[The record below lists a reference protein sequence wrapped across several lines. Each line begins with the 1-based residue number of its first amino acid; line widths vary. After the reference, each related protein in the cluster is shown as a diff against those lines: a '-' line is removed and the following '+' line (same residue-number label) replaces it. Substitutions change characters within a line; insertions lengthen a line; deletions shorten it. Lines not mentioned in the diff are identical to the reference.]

1 MAHGTQ
7 HFDSASAVRSKELA
21 QAKANGSELDIGG
34 KSSDVQLGY
43 LPTPRYHGAHAL
55 LKRLAYAA
63 GEASYDVWHIDAVYT
78 GESWERTDADH
89 AEVAAE
95 LYATLYVGRLTDDG
109 SDRFARAAMPYIRAG
124 FEARAQH
131 CN

>member
-1 MAHGTQ
+1 MAFEQQILAPAEVSH
-7 HFDSASAVRSKELA
+7 SALA
-21 QAKANGSELDIGG
+21 QREGGSELGVESIQFRSGCP
-34 KSSDVQLGY
+34 SR
-43 LPTPRYHGAHAL
+43 PRPYHGAHAL

-63 GEASYDVWHIDAVYT
+63 GEASYDVWHIAAVYT

-109 SDRFARAAMPYIRAG
+109 SDRFVRAAMRHVRAG
-124 FEARAQH
+124 FEERREH